1 MTTRTLAAAL
11 AAVAL
16 TVPAAPVV
24 PADTA
29 AAATSEHFS
38 GTDPIG
44 PVHYDAEPFFPCSVA
59 GTTTGTVRWR
69 LAVVDRGEAAGFHS
83 TWHENF
89 TATNV
94 PDDPALPTTFT
105 RGNLTETRTLTR
117 GGLTVFTVTNHD
129 NARGA
134 DGEWLRVRGLYH
146 VTYQDNEPFGPSDS
160 DVVRTE
166 VNHFSFGCSWAE
178 GISG

>member
-11 AAVAL
+11 AAAAL

-44 PVHYDAEPFFPCSVA
+44 PVHYDAEPLFPCSVA

-69 LAVVDRGEAAGFHS
+69 LAVVDRGEPAGFHS

-160 DVVRTE
+160 DVVRTD
-166 VNHFSFGCSWAE
+166 VSHFSFGCSWAE